1 MRSLDGMQWR
11 DQTEVQPRSWWSWI
25 EGQRGGGLE
34 ERGQLRAAS
43 CGQVSART
51 HKEVQGWRRGR

>member
-1 MRSLDGMQWR
+1 MQWR
-11 DQTEVQPRSWWSWI
+11 DQTEVQPRFWWSWI

-51 HKEVQGWRRGR
+51 HREVQGWRRGR

>member
-1 MRSLDGMQWR
+1 MKKVGQNDKDR
-11 DQTEVQPRSWWSWI
+11 EV
-25 EGQRGGGLE
+25 GGGGWE

-51 HKEVQGWRRGR
+51 HREVQGWGGGGS